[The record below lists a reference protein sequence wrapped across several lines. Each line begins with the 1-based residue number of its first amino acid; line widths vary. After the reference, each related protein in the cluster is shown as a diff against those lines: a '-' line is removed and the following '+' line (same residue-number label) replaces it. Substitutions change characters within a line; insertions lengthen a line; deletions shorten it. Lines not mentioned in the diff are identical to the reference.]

1 MDGLATGQWTMAVCL
16 ALWNLVSH
24 CVVSEV
30 EETALRETR
39 VPFHSQGGICYTII
53 IQISF
58 NITVIN
64 NAKKKSVRR
73 EDVKEE
79 EKKEKM
85 LGFFFCSPLSL
96 YPEELTKANNTIV
109 ILTIQN
115 QHRLFAFCH
124 LLTQNFLLFM
134 FSSFSSWKRLSLSLS
149 SVYITNLKQQEL
161 YIILWY
167 KKKPRDIRPANGL
180 SRKER
185 FQGCCVLVV
194 LRLQDFNEQPGPPEW
209 ILTDNSGPMTSDLWR

>member
-1 MDGLATGQWTMAVCL
+1 MTSVGRRYLQLLGCGAAGVTALPTLVHFISSVGQSHFLQAGWKCIQMDGVATGQWTMAVCL

-53 IQISF
+53 IQISL

-79 EKKEKM
+79 EKKEKR
-85 LGFFFCSPLSL
+85 FFCCCCCSSLRL

-124 LLTQNFLLFM
+124 LLTQNVLLFM
-134 FSSFSSWKRLSLSLS
+134 FLLFRLEKDSLSLCPLS
-149 SVYITNLKQQEL
+149 
-161 YIILWY
+161 IL
-167 KKKPRDIRPANGL
+167 PI
-180 SRKER
+180 
-185 FQGCCVLVV
+185 
-194 LRLQDFNEQPGPPEW
+194 
-209 ILTDNSGPMTSDLWR
+209 